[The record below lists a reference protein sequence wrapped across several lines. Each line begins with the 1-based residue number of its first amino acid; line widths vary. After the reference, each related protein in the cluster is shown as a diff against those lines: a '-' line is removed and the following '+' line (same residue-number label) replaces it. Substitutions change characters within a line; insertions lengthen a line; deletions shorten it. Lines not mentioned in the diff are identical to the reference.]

1 MNHESRM
8 MMRVLHITA
17 YYAPAYVY
25 GGPPRSI
32 HGLVLAL
39 QHLGVDVDVFTTD
52 ANGSDRLPAE
62 VTRSGGFEGVRVQ
75 YFRRDWPSE
84 PIGSRPLARA
94 LRRTVP
100 ACDIVHIH
108 GLWNRVVW
116 AAARE
121 ARRAAVP
128 YVVSPRGML
137 ERAALAHH
145 PWLKRVGWTLVERRT
160 VRRAALLHATS
171 EQELQTLRQI
181 APSSRVALVP
191 NGIEAGSREV
201 GSDDVRRDLGLVSGP
216 IVLFL
221 GRIHPIKRLDL
232 LIEAFALAR
241 ARRPDARLVIAG
253 PDEAGL
259 RPILDSRERDT
270 VGTTIWLGEVD
281 RRRTRELLAA
291 ASVLVMC
298 SDSESFGMSVIEAMD
313 AGVPVVVTRT
323 CPWSEV
329 EQHGAGF
336 WVEQRAD
343 AIADALLRIFER
355 PDLAHE
361 MGARGRALVA
371 TSYSWNVVAQSLVA
385 HYAELIAT

>member
-1 MNHESRM
+1 
-8 MMRVLHITA
+8 MRVLHITA

-39 QHLGVDVDVFTTD
+39 QRQGVDVDVFTTD
-52 ANGSDRLPAE
+52 ANGSTRLPLQ
-62 VTRSGGFEGVRVQ
+62 VTSSGDFEGVPVR
-75 YFRRDWPSE
+75 YFERDWPSR
-84 PIGSRPLARA
+84 PIGSRSLARA
-94 LRRTVP
+94 LRHAVP
-100 ACDIVHIH
+100 ACDVVHIH

-121 ARRAAVP
+121 ARRAGVP

-137 ERAALAHH
+137 ERGAVAHH
-145 PWLKRVGWTLVERRT
+145 PWLKRLGWALVERRT
-160 VRRAALLHATS
+160 VQHAALLHATS
-171 EQELQTLRQI
+171 ERELETLRQI
-181 APSSRVALVP
+181 APAARVALVP
-191 NGIEAGSREV
+191 NGIEAGSNDV
-201 GSDDVRRDLGLVSGP
+201 ASDDARRALGLSAAGP
-216 IVLFL
+216 IVVFL
-221 GRIHPIKRLDL
+221 GRLHPIKRLDL
-232 LIEAFALAR
+232 LIDAFAR
-241 ARRPDARLVIAG
+241 ARAGRPDAQLVIAG

-259 RPILDSRERDT
+259 RPIFESRAREAT
-270 VGTTIWLGEVD
+270 GATIWLGEVD
-281 RRRTRELLAA
+281 RRRARALLAA

-298 SDSESFGMSVIEAMD
+298 SDSESFGMSVVEAMD

-343 AIADALLRIFER
+343 AIADALIRIFER

-371 TSYSWNVVAQSLVA
+371 TRYGWHVVAQTLA
-385 HYAELIAT
+385 ARYAELIAT

>member
-1 MNHESRM
+1 MK
-8 MMRVLHITA
+8 MRVLHITA

-25 GGPPRSI
+25 GGPPRSV

-39 QHLGVDVDVFTTD
+39 QRQGVDVDVFTTD
-52 ANGSDRLPAE
+52 ANGSDRLPPQ
-62 VTRSGGFEGVRVQ
+62 VTGSDTFEGVPVR
-75 YFRRDWPSE
+75 YFQRDWPSQ
-84 PIGSRPLARA
+84 PIGSRRLARA
-94 LRRTVP
+94 LRGAVP

-121 ARRAAVP
+121 ARRAGVP

-137 ERAALAHH
+137 ERAARAHH
-145 PWLKRVGWTLVERRT
+145 PWLKRVGWALVERQT

-171 EQELQTLRQI
+171 ERELETLREL
-181 APSSRVALVP
+181 APASRVALVP
-191 NGIEAGSREV
+191 NGIDV
-201 GSDDVRRDLGLVSGP
+201 GSNDVVPDEAQRDLGPSASGP

-221 GRIHPIKRLDL
+221 GRLHPIKRLDL
-232 LIEAFALAR
+232 LIDAFALAR
-241 ARRPDARLVIAG
+241 ARRPDAQLVIAG
-253 PDEAGL
+253 PDETSL
-259 RPILDSRERDT
+259 RPLLESRAREAM
-270 VGTTIWLGEVD
+270 GATIWLGEVD
-281 RRRTRELLAA
+281 RRRARALLAA

-329 EQHGAGF
+329 EAHGAGF

-371 TSYSWNVVAQSLVA
+371 TRYGWNAVAQSLA
-385 HYAELIAT
+385 ARYAEVVAG

>member
-1 MNHESRM
+1 VK
-8 MMRVLHITA
+8 VLHVTA

-25 GGPPRSI
+25 GGPPRSV

-39 QHLGVDVDVFTTD
+39 QRQGVDVDVFTTD
-52 ANGSDRLPAE
+52 ANGSDRLPPR
-62 VTRSGGFEGVRVQ
+62 VTGSDRFEGVPVR
-75 YFRRDWPSE
+75 YFQRDWPPQ
-84 PIGSRPLARA
+84 PIGSRRLARA
-94 LRRTVP
+94 LRRAVP

-121 ARRAAVP
+121 ARRAGVP

-145 PWLKRVGWTLVERRT
+145 AWLKRVGWALVERQT
-160 VRRAALLHATS
+160 VRHAALLPATS
-171 EQELQTLRQI
+171 ERELETLHQI
-181 APSSRVALVP
+181 APASRVALVP
-191 NGIEAGSREV
+191 NGIDV
-201 GSDDVRRDLGLVSGP
+201 GSKEVVQDEARRDLGLSASGP

-221 GRIHPIKRLDL
+221 GRLHPIKRLDL
-232 LIEAFALAR
+232 LIDAFALAK
-241 ARRPDARLVIAG
+241 ARRPDAQLVIAG
-253 PDEAGL
+253 PDETSL
-259 RPILDSRERDT
+259 RPLLESRGREAPVAT
-270 VGTTIWLGEVD
+270 VWLGEVD
-281 RRRTRELLAA
+281 RSRARALLAV

-329 EQHGAGF
+329 ERHGAGF

-371 TSYSWNVVAQSLVA
+371 TSYGWNVVAQSLA
-385 HYAELIAT
+385 ARYAELVPG

>member
-1 MNHESRM
+1 MVRAL
-8 MMRVLHITA
+8 RVLHVIA

-25 GGPPRSI
+25 GGPPRSV

-39 QHLGVDVDVFTTD
+39 RRQGVDVDVFTTD
-52 ANGSDRLPAE
+52 ANGSDRLPSQ
-62 VTRSGGFEGVRVQ
+62 VTGNDNFEGVPVR
-75 YFRRDWPSE
+75 YFRRDWPSQ

-94 LRRTVP
+94 LRRAVP

-121 ARRAAVP
+121 ARRAGVP

-145 PWLKRVGWTLVERRT
+145 AWLKRVGWALVERQT
-160 VRRAALLHATS
+160 VRHAALLHATS
-171 EQELQTLRQI
+171 ERELETLRQI
-181 APSSRVALVP
+181 APASRVELVP
-191 NGIEAGSREV
+191 NGIDV
-201 GSDDVRRDLGLVSGP
+201 GSKEVVPDEARRDLGLSASGP

-221 GRIHPIKRLDL
+221 GRLHPIKRLDL
-232 LIEAFALAR
+232 LIDAFALAK
-241 ARRPDARLVIAG
+241 ARRPDAQLVIAG
-253 PDEAGL
+253 PDETSL
-259 RPILDSRERDT
+259 RPLLESRAREAT
-270 VGTTIWLGEVD
+270 GATTWLGEVD
-281 RRRTRELLAA
+281 RSRARALLAV

-323 CPWSEV
+323 CPWSDV
-329 EQHGAGF
+329 ERHGAGF

-371 TSYSWNVVAQSLVA
+371 TSYGWNVVAQSLA
-385 HYAELIAT
+385 ARYAELVPG